1 MDAIEY
7 VSAGSA
13 RTAKWREKIKRRS
26 IPETDDLDTAMA
38 TAFAAFIGKY
48 QASSILENQNAAT
61 MMTSMIVKVLHDA
74 GYDPEECWRR
84 AEARVYYLQQVSR
97 YPDAPAKLKRRWEL
111 GPPSED
117 DSFMYDEPEPE
128 HEPRVIEAEDDG
140 ADFQGDDY
148 DD

>member
-7 VSAGSA
+7 VSAGAA
-13 RTAKWREKIKRRS
+13 RTARWREKIRQRS

-38 TAFAAFIGKY
+38 VAFSAFIGHY
-48 QASSILENQNAAT
+48 QRSTLLEHQEAAQGMVRLIT
-61 MMTSMIVKVLHDA
+61 KALQDA
-74 GYDPEECWRR
+74 GYCGDECARR
-84 AEARVYYLQQVSR
+84 AVARLYYLQQVSR
-97 YPDAPAKLKRRWEL
+97 YPDAPANIKRRWEL

-128 HEPRVIEAEDDG
+128 YEPRVIEAENDG

>member
-7 VSAGSA
+7 VTAGAA
-13 RTAKWREKIKRRS
+13 RTARWREKIRQRS

-38 TAFAAFIGKY
+38 TAFAAFIGRY
-48 QASSILENQNAAT
+48 QASTLVEHQEAANG
-61 MMTSMIVKVLHDA
+61 MVRLIVRALQDA
-74 GYDPEECWRR
+74 GYCGDECARR
-84 AEARVYYLQQVSR
+84 AVARLYYLQMTSR
-97 YPDAPAKLKRRWEL
+97 YPDAPAKLKKRWEL

-128 HEPRVIEAEDDG
+128 YEPRVIEAEDDG
-140 ADFQGDDY
+140 ANFQGDDY